1 MKICYTHSEA
11 ESLMSPEVMRIID
24 LVRDFLE
31 EYYET
36 PKYDGGWDYTLPEI
50 RDFLRNKL
58 DDFISKENLPF
69 DVNFFRGSYAVL
81 LKHKK
86 NKCFIKVGGITDVK
100 ESNQKIIPSP
110 EFAIQTCFVFI
121 DDFPIRIQPVA
132 DCAGDTRDEVYNE
145 FKKVLKELN
154 VAHQREDLFYSFD
167 DYQWHFGQ
175 DFANRN
181 VGRYQGKPVI
191 VDW

>member
-1 MKICYTHSEA
+1 
-11 ESLMSPEVMRIID
+11 MSPEVMRIID